1 MKYLIII
8 FTVIAI
14 CLYSNWAY
22 GRIYATVGEKHLP
35 NPTMHQK
42 IILPAP
48 SKTHVKK
55 IVYVV
60 LGDSLTAGVGASG
73 EDKTYP
79 YLLAKMLA
87 EKQNAQVT
95 LINLGVPGAVA
106 SDVLKNQVPQVAQF
120 HPDIVSVAIGVND
133 MHNQVPGKLFA
144 QTMSEIVDKLNSTTK
159 HLNIINI
166 PFIGGSKVFLPPY
179 RLYFDLQTKRYNSL
193 LNKALVGRQA
203 NIIDLYSLTR
213 EKAFYNQL
221 YYSADGFHPGDAGY
235 DFWSKAL
242 YDYFDY

>member
-1 MKYLIII
+1 MKYLIILLI
-8 FTVIAI
+8 VLGAG
-14 CLYSNWAY
+14 LYLNRAY
-22 GRIYATVGEKHLP
+22 SRIYATIGEKNLP
-35 NPTMHQK
+35 SPAMQQS
-42 IILPAP
+42 IISP
-48 SKTHVKK
+48 SSKKFFKK
-55 IVYVV
+55 IVYVA

-106 SDVLKNQVPQVAQF
+106 SDVLKNQVPHVAQF
-120 HPDIVSVAIGVND
+120 HPDIISVAVGVND
-133 MHNQVPGKLFA
+133 MHNQVSGKLFA
-144 QTMSEIVDKLNSTTK
+144 QTMSSIVDQLNSTTK

-166 PFIGGSKVFLPPY
+166 PFIGGKSVFLPPY
-179 RLYFDLQTKRYNSL
+179 RLYFDLQTKWYNSL
-193 LNKALVGRQA
+193 LNKALARRQG
-203 NIIDLYSLTR
+203 NIIDLYSLAR
-213 EKAFYNQL
+213 EKDFYNQL
-221 YYSADGFHPGDAGY
+221 YYSTDGFHPGDAGY

>member
-14 CLYSNWAY
+14 ALYSNWAY
-22 GRIYATVGEKHLP
+22 GRIYATIGEKHLP
-35 NPTMHQK
+35 NPTMNQK
-42 IILPAP
+42 IILPS
-48 SKTHVKK
+48 SKTHTKK
-55 IVYVV
+55 IVFVA

-95 LINLGVPGAVA
+95 LINLAVPGAVA

-133 MHNQVPGKLFA
+133 MHNQVSGKIFS

-159 HLNIINI
+159 HLNIINV
-166 PFIGGSKVFLPPY
+166 PFIGGSSVFLPPY

-203 NIIDLYSLTR
+203 NILDLYSLTR